1 MPSHRA
7 YILLGSNQGQ
17 REMYLQQARTAIAH
31 QCGTVLNTSSV
42 YETAAWGKT
51 DQASFLNQVIL
62 VATRLAP
69 EELMQTLLRI
79 EEELGRKR
87 MEKMGPRTI
96 DLDILFYDQLVCH
109 TPGLT
114 LPHPLLQER
123 RFVLTPLAEIAP
135 AKMHPVYRKTV
146 RTLLRQCTDSLEV
159 NKAG

>member
-79 EEELGRKR
+79 EGRDRTLPKF
-87 MEKMGPRTI
+87 GPRTI

-135 AKMHPVYRKTV
+135 TKIHPVYRKTV
-146 RTLLRQCTDSLEV
+146 RTLLRQCTDALEV
-159 NKAG
+159 NKAD